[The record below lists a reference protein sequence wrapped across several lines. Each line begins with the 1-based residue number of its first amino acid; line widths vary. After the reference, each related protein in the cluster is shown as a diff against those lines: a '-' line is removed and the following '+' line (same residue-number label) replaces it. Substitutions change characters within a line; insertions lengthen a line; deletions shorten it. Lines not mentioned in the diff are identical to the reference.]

1 MRLPA
6 EYLLTVF
13 LFMDT
18 KSNLVNIFP
27 EKSVDHS
34 DRLKKT
40 HFCDVHVLK
49 TSTVKSKIEKNDINL
64 SNLLLAV

>member
-1 MRLPA
+1 
-6 EYLLTVF
+6 
-13 LFMDT
+13 MDT

-49 TSTVKSKIEKNDINL
+49 TSTVKSKIEKNDIN
-64 SNLLLAV
+64 